1 MLHFYQSINCKICGK
16 VGKTIYSK
24 KFDDESLKK
33 FFKKYYGEKKYENF
47 KNCLKEIDYELL
59 KCDYCKFIWQKNI
72 PKKNFSIDL
81 YENIIDK
88 EESLKKSIKK
98 FDNQKNSYYKEIK
111 KIISNFKEK
120 KINILD
126 FGAGWGHW
134 LMSGLS
140 LPYDPYAFELSPS
153 RIRFLSL
160 NKIKI
165 LNFET
170 INSYENFF
178 HYIRLDQVLEHLD
191 EPNNSLSII
200 KKLGKDNCIF
210 FISVPDGSEFIK
222 KKYKDLQIEKGPVQ
236 PLEHLN
242 CFSKNSLKKI
252 LDVNGFR
259 PLKLS
264 EIIMMNIKDFK
275 FDLVSLKSFLL
286 DIKNYFFSTSIKFKL
301 KN

>member
-24 KFDDESLKK
+24 KFDDESLKN